1 MTRNGLIGFLVFAI
15 FAVSTYPTS
24 ISQAADGQEIR
35 NCVNVKTGKARLV
48 TSKTNKCKKR
58 ERLVK
63 IVIPQIDET
72 LISIVHSGN
81 GAPIDFTIGHDGDF
95 YLDKYANQ
103 IYGPR
108 ENGLWG
114 NPINLTGEPGI
125 RGSGL
130 ISGKGS
136 PALFDG
142 SFGDF
147 YIDLDYDARILRLLL
162 RHYWL
167 HNSNSHTCANTT
179 KHYGFIKWSNSW
191 YRFGNQNG

>member
-1 MTRNGLIGFLVFAI
+1 MAKQGLIWFLAFAI
-15 FAVSTYPTS
+15 FAVLTYPTS
-24 ISQAADGQEIR
+24 ISQAADAQEVR
-35 NCVNVKTGKARLV
+35 NCVNIKTGKARLV
-48 TSKTNKCKKR
+48 NNNTIKCKKN

-63 IVIPQIDET
+63 IVIPPIDES

-95 YLDKYANQ
+95 YLDINANQ

-108 ENGLWG
+108 KNGLWG
-114 NPINLTGEPGI
+114 TPINLTGEPGI

-136 PALFDG
+136 PTLFDG

-147 YIDLDYDARILRLLL
+147 YLDLDSYARILRLLL
-162 RHYWL
+162 RHY
-167 HNSNSHTCANTT
+167 
-179 KHYGFIKWSNSW
+179 
-191 YRFGNQNG
+191 